1 MTDTAQ
7 HALTMSLPE
16 LRERVELAERLA
28 LAARLTPS
36 GAYAAANAPVNTAT
50 APSASPAPEPAKPTR
65 ARRTK
70 EQIAADEAAAK
81 ASESGTAAAADSGG
95 LSADEM
101 MAAMSDPEPATG
113 ASGELSLDDIG
124 VADEDDMMK
133 GFEALETEKTPEE
146 YRALVSAII
155 KDIQDTK
162 DTQRLGVAR
171 EALIKVGVQKAG
183 DVPDDKI
190 AEFYNMLPKK

>member
-7 HALTMSLPE
+7 HILTMPLSE
-16 LRERVELAERLA
+16 MRERVELAERLA

-36 GAYAAANAPVNTAT
+36 GAYAGSTAAVNTAT
-50 APSASPAPEPAKPTR
+50 AATDTPAPEPVKPTR

-81 ASESGTAAAADSGG
+81 AAQAPATPEPTSDM
-95 LSADEM
+95 SADDM
-101 MAAMSDPEPATG
+101 MEAMSTDSAPA
-113 ASGELSLDDIG
+113 ASGELSLDEIG
-124 VADEDDMMK
+124 TDMME
-133 GFEALETEKTPEE
+133 GFEALDASPPAKTPDE
-146 YRALVSAII
+146 YRALVAAII
-155 KDIQDTK
+155 KDIQETK

-171 EALIKVGVQKAG
+171 EALAKVGVQKAG

-190 AEFYNMLPKK
+190 ADFYNMLPKKA